1 MSNYKGRAVMEI
13 LASISETTLYT
24 ITGPL
29 IFEELIPLFFKETLF
44 CFFIVKKKSC
54 IHSYSNNSSKYS
66 FSPQASHSQ
75 IYADPLR
82 SFIGYSTSRW
92 AYDKGCPSLFFPL
105 VHLYLFLIL
114 LHETISLLILLLRP
128 HNNRSIWTFSPL
140 MMMIKNRSENDE

>member
-1 MSNYKGRAVMEI
+1 MEI
-13 LASISETTLYT
+13 LVSISETTLYT

-29 IFEELIPLFFKETLF
+29 IFEELIPLIFKDTWF

-82 SFIGYSTSRW
+82 SFIGYSTSR
-92 AYDKGCPSLFFPL
+92 
-105 VHLYLFLIL
+105 
-114 LHETISLLILLLRP
+114 
-128 HNNRSIWTFSPL
+128 
-140 MMMIKNRSENDE
+140 